1 MRRLV
6 TALAV
11 GVIVVGALVLTGAS
25 NDTASGTRYKVVFD
39 NVFGLV
45 EGGDVKVG
53 GVKAGVLKG
62 FELTDSEPHKVAVEI
77 EITKPGFASFR
88 SDASCTVRQ
97 QSLIGEYFVD
107 CQPGQASK
115 HLEDHATIPVSRTAS
130 TIPPDLI
137 NNVMRR
143 PYRERFRLIL
153 TELGVG
159 LAGRPQ
165 DLNEVIRRAHPALR
179 EVQETLKILADQNRE
194 LAAFITDADRVSEA
208 VSPNRFDVAR
218 WAQEASETA
227 SIQASRAAELGRQYN
242 RLPVFLGELEPTLAQ
257 LDRTAARQIPFLE
270 AARVAAPSLKT
281 FLEEL
286 GPFSEASRRAVR
298 GLGPAAREGRAALTG
313 ARGEIRQLRTLAKGA
328 PRLAKPLR
336 QLLQTLDDRGRSI
349 EDDPAARPVAPPAPD
364 KTAYKS
370 GQGYTGMESLLNYV
384 YNQTLAIN
392 GFDQVG
398 HVLRLLVSASPT
410 CSNYAA
416 NPTPA
421 QIEACKSWLGNTQPC
436 ILQKTWVVDG
446 VDYCSQQ
453 ATTVRKRGA
462 DGEPEGEAPA
472 TPQRAPA
479 PGGGSPPAAQEGPA
493 PSKPP
498 SALPPAVEE
507 LLDGVTKQLPKDLLS
522 PPDSNPEDAERLLD
536 FLLRR

>member
-1 MRRLV
+1 MRRLLA
-6 TALAV
+6 ALAV
-11 GVIVVGALVLTGAS
+11 AAAVVVALMLTTAAS
-25 NDTASGTRYKVVFD
+25 EIEQGTRYKVVFD

-62 FELTDSEPHKVAVEI
+62 FELTDTQPHKVEVEI
-77 EITKPGFASFR
+77 EIAKPGFASFR

-107 CQPGQASK
+107 CQPGTAKSRLDEGAK
-115 HLEDHATIPVSRTAS
+115 IPVERTAS

-179 EVQETLKILADQNRE
+179 EVSETLEILADQNRE
-194 LAAFITDADRVSEA
+194 LAAFITDADRVSQA
-208 VSPNRFDVAR
+208 VTPNRFNVAR

-257 LDRTAARQIPFLE
+257 LDRTAVRQIPFLE
-270 AARVAAPSLKT
+270 AMRAAAPSLKT

-286 GPFSEASRRAVR
+286 GPFSEASRRSLR
-298 GLGPAAREGRAALTG
+298 GLGPAAREGRRALTG
-313 ARGEIRQLRTLAKGA
+313 ARGEIRQLRTLAKSA
-328 PRLAKPLR
+328 PRLGKPLR
-336 QLLQTLDDRGRSI
+336 QLLQTLDDRDRSI
-349 EDDPAARPVAPPAPD
+349 ENDPAAQPVAPPAPD
-364 KTAYKS
+364 KTAYKA
-370 GQGYTGMESLLNYV
+370 GQGFTGMESLINYV

-392 GFDQVG
+392 GTDQVG

-410 CSNYAA
+410 CSNYSA

-421 QIEACKSWLGNTQPC
+421 QIDACKSWLGNTQPC
-436 ILQKTWVVDG
+436 ILQKTWVVNG

-453 ATTVRKRGA
+453 ATTVRKRG
-462 DGEPEGEAPA
+462 DEQAPA
-472 TPQRAPA
+472 GDTPSAPQGTPA

-498 SALPPAVEE
+498 SGLPPAVEE
-507 LLDGVTKQLPKDLLS
+507 LLDGVTKQLPKDLL
-522 PPDSNPEDAERLLD
+522 PAPGSNPEDAERLLD